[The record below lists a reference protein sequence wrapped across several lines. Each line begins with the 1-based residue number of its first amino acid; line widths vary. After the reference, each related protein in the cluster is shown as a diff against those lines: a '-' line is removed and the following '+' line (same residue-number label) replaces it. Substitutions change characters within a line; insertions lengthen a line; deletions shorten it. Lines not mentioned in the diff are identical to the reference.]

1 MLDKILMQTCR
12 MMDARG
18 ERIQQAYHKNG
29 VEITNAE
36 ALSKQQKEVI
46 NKSNGV
52 LNYILKQ

>member
-18 ERIQQAYHKNG
+18 ERIQQAYLKNG
-29 VEITNAE
+29 AEITNAE

>member
-18 ERIQQAYHKNG
+18 ERIQQAYLKNG